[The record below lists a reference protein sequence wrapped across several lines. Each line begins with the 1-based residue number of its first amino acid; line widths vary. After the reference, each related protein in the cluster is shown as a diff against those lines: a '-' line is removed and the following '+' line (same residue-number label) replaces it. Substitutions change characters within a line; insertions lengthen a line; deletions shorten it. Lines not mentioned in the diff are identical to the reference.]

1 MARNEALFVFCY
13 DIASDAARRK
23 VADVMESGAVRVQKS
38 VFEGYMTGA
47 AARRLAQQAVARL
60 DPDDS
65 LRVYAVTADG
75 RRNSFS
81 FGPLPMPEEGGLY
94 VL

>member
-1 MARNEALFVFCY
+1 MARNGGLFVFCY
-13 DIASDAARRK
+13 DIAGDAVRRK
-23 VADVMESGAVRVQKS
+23 VADIMESGAVRVQKS
-38 VFEGYMTGA
+38 VFEGLMPA
-47 AARRLAQQAVARL
+47 AGARRLAQQAAARL

>member
-1 MARNEALFVFCY
+1 MARNEALFIFCY
-13 DIASDAARRK
+13 DIAGDAVRRK

-38 VFEGYMTGA
+38 VFEGFMSGG
-47 AARRLAQQAVARL
+47 AARRLAQQAAARL

-81 FGPLPMPEEGGLY
+81 FGPLPIPEEGGLY

>member
-13 DIASDAARRK
+13 DIESDSARRK
-23 VADVMESGAVRVQKS
+23 VSDVLESGAVRVQKS
-38 VFEGYMTGA
+38 VFEGFMAGA
-47 AARRLAQQAVARL
+47 AARRLAQLAGARL
-60 DPDDS
+60 GPDDS

-75 RRNSFS
+75 RRASFS
-81 FGPLPMPEEGGLY
+81 FGPLPMPDEGGLY